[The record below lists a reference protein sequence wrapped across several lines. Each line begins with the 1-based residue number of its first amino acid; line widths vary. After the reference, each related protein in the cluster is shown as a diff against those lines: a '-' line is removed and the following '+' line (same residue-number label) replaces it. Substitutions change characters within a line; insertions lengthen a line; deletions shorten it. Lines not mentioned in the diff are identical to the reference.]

1 LERKKERDAKIAR
14 GEEVGP
20 EEQDP
25 TAEEEVGALGLL
37 KFLLYVTILVLF
49 TGKFITGSFLW
60 DYEVRWA
67 QLKTLYPVRDDAL
80 CWFVKLFSQCS
91 RLLSPGPPTLVL
103 GASAR

>member
-1 LERKKERDAKIAR
+1 MLTRRGRHKQYRKRQEALHNAWLDRKKERDAKIAR

-20 EEQDP
+20 EEKDP

-67 QLKTLYPVRDDAL
+67 QLKTLYNYPVCDDAL
-80 CWFVKLFSQCS
+80 
-91 RLLSPGPPTLVL
+91 
-103 GASAR
+103 